1 MSDVRA
7 SDEPTP
13 LDTGHD
19 RDEPHDA
26 NVGARLNWLRA
37 GVLGANDGIVS
48 TAGVVVGVAGATS
61 DKAAIILAGLAALS
75 AGAMSMAAGEY
86 VSVSTQRDS
95 ERALLTL
102 ERKELH
108 EDPDG
113 ELEELTRLYE
123 EKGMRRELAAE
134 VAQELTAHDALTAH
148 AEAELG
154 IDPTELPVTPP
165 AIPYAYAVSPAVAT
179 PIAGPDVP
187 LSPTG
192 LPVREKQAGAAST
205 GDGSRWNAKKTAVT
219 AGLALV
225 LTSAGAIGAAAAMPA
240 GTTGGDTGFRGPGG
254 GRSFQFPGGQQ
265 GLPNQQGTSPQQLP
279 NLQNGVPGGGLNGID
294 PNQLGQLD
302 PQDLLQQLGLGVDP
316 FSDDQGQDPFS
327 DDPGQDD
334 TGSST
339 SDMGG
344 APIDGCGGAIDRCTH
359 G

>member
-48 TAGVVVGVAGATS
+48 TAGVVVGVAGATA

-113 ELEELTRLYE
+113 ELEELTQLYE
-123 EKGMRRELAAE
+123 AKGMRRELAAE
-134 VAQELTAHDALTAH
+134 VARELTAHDALTAH

-154 IDPTELPVTPP
+154 IDPTELTNPWHAAGASMLAFVVGAVLPMLTITYSPASIRIHVTVVSV
-165 AIPYAYAVSPAVAT
+165 AAALALTGAVSARLGRSPATRAVLRNVA
-179 PIAGPDVP
+179 G
-187 LSPTG
+187 G
-192 LPVREKQAGAAST
+192 LLAMG
-205 GDGSRWNAKKTAVT
+205 VT
-219 AGLALV
+219 Y
-225 LTSAGAIGAAAAMPA
+225 AIGALV
-240 GTTGGDTGFRGPGG
+240 GV
-254 GRSFQFPGGQQ
+254 
-265 GLPNQQGTSPQQLP
+265 
-279 NLQNGVPGGGLNGID
+279 NLG
-294 PNQLGQLD
+294 
-302 PQDLLQQLGLGVDP
+302 
-316 FSDDQGQDPFS
+316 
-327 DDPGQDD
+327 
-334 TGSST
+334 
-339 SDMGG
+339 
-344 APIDGCGGAIDRCTH
+344 
-359 G
+359 

>member
-1 MSDVRA
+1 MSNESTPQVPAERPSSGLPQFDPNA
-7 SDEPTP
+7 PTHP
-13 LDTGHD
+13 AADDTQHL
-19 RDEPHDA
+19 PPA
-26 NVGARLNWLRA
+26 V
-37 GVLGANDGIVS
+37 
-48 TAGVVVGVAGATS
+48 T
-61 DKAAIILAGLAALS
+61 
-75 AGAMSMAAGEY
+75 
-86 VSVSTQRDS
+86 
-95 ERALLTL
+95 
-102 ERKELH
+102 
-108 EDPDG
+108 
-113 ELEELTRLYE
+113 
-123 EKGMRRELAAE
+123 
-134 VAQELTAHDALTAH
+134 
-148 AEAELG
+148 
-154 IDPTELPVTPP
+154 TELPVTPP
-165 AIPYAYAVSPAVAT
+165 PTPYAYAVSAAVAT

-192 LPVREKQAGAAST
+192 LPVREKPAGAAST

-339 SDMGG
+339 SGT
-344 APIDGCGGAIDRCTH
+344 ARTT
-359 G
+359 